1 MFCHHV
7 IVRLFCQLGSAPS
20 VSSAH
25 HRQNLGRS
33 SARWH
38 LEQWRQKKQH
48 LAIVVVVVV
57 VDVVVAVV
65 GGEK

>member
-1 MFCHHV
+1 M
-7 IVRLFCQLGSAPS
+7 
-20 VSSAH
+20 SSAH

-38 LEQWRQKKQH
+38 LEQWRRKKQH

-57 VDVVVAVV
+57 VVAVVVAVV